1 MKKNLSL
8 KILAVVIACIIWV
21 QVNLLKEQSIV
32 MTIPLI
38 VVDLPDNIFVDKN
51 EVYKLKFQIN
61 GSGMDLLSFY
71 ISNPA
76 IEYDGSSLKVGS
88 NKLSAEN
95 LVPYFRKYENIRF
108 VPIDEI
114 ERTSIYTER
123 VIQRKVGVL
132 ITYES
137 EEAKAY
143 FEASNLE
150 LNENSVIVSGPIEDV
165 QKIDIVVTQP
175 ISIAMIKGKKKIK
188 PSVSSNKVLYIPE
201 HFSLVEQNQIIAKKT
216 FSNIPIEIYDKEVS
230 FFPNTVTVILEGN
243 KDYIEAVKTKD
254 IKAKIKKSNGKVEI
268 TVNKYQSLKVVD
280 YSPKKA
286 MINKKA
292 KK

>member
-1 MKKNLSL
+1 
-8 KILAVVIACIIWV
+8 
-21 QVNLLKEQSIV
+21 
-32 MTIPLI
+32 
-38 VVDLPDNIFVDKN
+38 
-51 EVYKLKFQIN
+51 
-61 GSGMDLLSFY
+61 
-71 ISNPA
+71 
-76 IEYDGSSLKVGS
+76 
-88 NKLSAEN
+88 
-95 LVPYFRKYENIRF
+95 
-108 VPIDEI
+108 
-114 ERTSIYTER
+114 
-123 VIQRKVGVL
+123 
-132 ITYES
+132 
-137 EEAKAY
+137 AKAY